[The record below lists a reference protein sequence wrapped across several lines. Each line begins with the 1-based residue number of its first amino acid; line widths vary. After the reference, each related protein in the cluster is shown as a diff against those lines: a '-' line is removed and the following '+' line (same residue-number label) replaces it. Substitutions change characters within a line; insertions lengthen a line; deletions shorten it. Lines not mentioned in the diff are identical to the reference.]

1 MGDPMPTETR
11 KIQFDADEIR
21 AALIHYALRTEMR
34 LPKERIDKVRF
45 AKDSPNVT
53 FIYSRSQDGEK
64 REVIFTEQQ
73 VAAAI
78 FLYCHTRG
86 FPLPRAAEKVIRN
99 EGSGTSMMIR
109 LVHTDT

>member
-1 MGDPMPTETR
+1 MPTETR

-34 LPKERIDKVRF
+34 LPKEGIDKVRF
-45 AKDSPNVT
+45 AKDGANVT
-53 FIYSRSQDGEK
+53 FIYSRSPEGEK

-78 FLYCHTRG
+78 ILYCHTRG
-86 FPLPRAAEKVIRN
+86 FPLPRSAEKVIRN
-99 EGSGTSMMIR
+99 EGNGTSMMIR
-109 LVHTDT
+109 LVHTDV